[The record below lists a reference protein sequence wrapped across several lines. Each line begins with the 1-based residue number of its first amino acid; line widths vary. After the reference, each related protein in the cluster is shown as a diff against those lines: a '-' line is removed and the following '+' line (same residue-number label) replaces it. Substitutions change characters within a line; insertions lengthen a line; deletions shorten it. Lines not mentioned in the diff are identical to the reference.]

1 MDFYKTIYK
10 NKYAAYQ
17 AAKWYQK
24 NLKNSPKTVEKL
36 TQDIAK
42 FEDDLQEE
50 HQKMLNKCPHCKI
63 EMQMFSPNTVGC
75 PKCGLASP
83 RLIPM
88 NYYQEPTKQTFDH
101 EKHFVQWVYNLLGIN
116 SPKKDIL
123 PLLRDYIV
131 KNNIRVVSIESVR
144 RVLKQLKLAQYY
156 KYTAYFYK
164 ELADVKPPFIPRDII
179 NRAKWYFNNFNR
191 AREKLVVEGKLPK
204 NNPQYPYLIYKIFD
218 IILDK
223 DDEEKRRILHFIH
236 LPTKSTLLKRD
247 REWKLVLTCSYL
259 KSDELIS

>member
-1 MDFYKTIYK
+1 MDFYNSIYK

-63 EMQMFSPNTVGC
+63 EMQIFSPNTVGC
-75 PKCGLASP
+75 TKCGLASP

-88 NYYQEPTKQTFDH
+88 DYHQFTKSYQEPTKQTFNQ
-101 EKHFVQWVYNLLGIN
+101 EKHFIQWVYNLLGIN
-116 SPKKDIL
+116 KPKEDIMPIL
-123 PLLRDYIV
+123 WKYIEQ
-131 KNNIRVVSIESVR
+131 NNISMVSVESLR
-144 RVLKQLKLAQYY
+144 LILKRLKKAKYY

-164 ELADVKPPFIPRDII
+164 ELTGVGPPFIPRDII

-204 NNPQYPYLIYKIFD
+204 NNPQYLYLIYKIFD

-223 DDEEKRRILHFIH
+223 DDKEKRRILHFIH
-236 LPTKSTLLKRD
+236 LPAKSTLLKRE
-247 REWKLVLTCSYL
+247 REWN
-259 KSDELIS
+259 LICKDQIKP